1 MNEVSMLVKIFRYT
15 VSKCHAWFLCGIT
28 ILSFSQSWAA
38 VYPLPSN
45 GDNVV
50 GYIRQVS
57 TAYEDT
63 FMEISRREGL
73 GFLTVRAANPEID
86 PWLPGEGVLVTL
98 PTQMILPPVKR
109 EGIVINLAELRLYYF
124 PPNEDVVVV
133 FPVGIGRRGWQ
144 TPEGKTHIMQ
154 KIENPTW
161 TPPASI
167 RREHA
172 EKGDI
177 LPAVVPAGPDNPLG
191 LFALRLGNGGS
202 YLIHGTNRK
211 YGVGMRV
218 SHGCIRLFPDHIEQL
233 FAQVSRGTPVKIIHE
248 SYKIGRLNGEI
259 YIESHEPLSERVN
272 TVRKPAKQVLS
283 SLLDKMPEA
292 STAIN
297 RSAALDAIQQET
309 GLPQRVSLSS
319 VYVKDLF

>member
-1 MNEVSMLVKIFRYT
+1 MNEVSMLVKVFRYS
-15 VSKCHAWFLCGIT
+15 VSKCRAWLWCGII
-28 ILSFSQSWAA
+28 ILSCGQSWAA
-38 VYPLPSN
+38 VYPLPAN

-63 FMEISRREGL
+63 FMEIARREGL
-73 GFLTVRAANPEID
+73 GFLTVRAANPDID

-98 PTQMILPPVKR
+98 PTQMVLPPGKR
-109 EGIVINLAELRLYYF
+109 EGIIINLAELRLYYY

-144 TPEGKTHIMQ
+144 TPEGKTNIMQ
-154 KIENPTW
+154 KIENPSW

-233 FAQVSRGTPVKIIHE
+233 FAQVSRGTPVRIIHE

-259 YIESHEPLSERVN
+259 YVEAHEPLSERAD
-272 TVRKPAKQVLS
+272 TVRKPARYVLS
-283 SLLDKMPEA
+283 NLLDKMPEA

-297 RSAALDAIQQET
+297 RSVALDVIQQET
-309 GLPQRVSLSS
+309 GLPQRVSISS